1 MGVYMKNTD
10 FFKKSLKFHQSLC
23 WDVLRRMSCEDE
35 QEQEQTCSAEKEK
48 REEVV
53 KTRNTDRVANHTY
66 TAGQIEYFFARKRN
80 NNVVPDSEKFC
91 GSNGRERMRFS

>member
-35 QEQEQTCSAEKEK
+35 QEQEQMCSAEKEK

-53 KTRNTDRVANHTY
+53 KTQTTD

-91 GSNGRERMRFS
+91 ESNGRERMRFS

>member
-10 FFKKSLKFHQSLC
+10 FFKKSLKFHQSL
-23 WDVLRRMSCEDE
+23 WGILRRMSCED
-35 QEQEQTCSAEKEK
+35 EQEQTCSAEKEK

-53 KTRNTDRVANHTY
+53 KTRNTDHVANHTY
-66 TAGQIEYFFARKRN
+66 TAGQIECFFARKRN